1 MVTSVCNQLT
11 GNFLTI
17 WYPVGNVVN
26 FTFCWTGRSICDG
39 IIETVVVIV
48 EAVAVI
54 VDSYI
59 LRWLVAV
66 AV

>member
-1 MVTSVCNQLT
+1 MVTPVCNQLT

-26 FTFCWTGRSICDG
+26 FTFGWTGRSICDG

-66 AV
+66 

>member
-1 MVTSVCNQLT
+1 MVNQVWRQLRW
-11 GNFLTI
+11 NFLTI

-26 FTFCWTGRSICDG
+26 FTFGWTGRSICDG